1 VLVRRRLSLRREALA
16 ALTTD
21 ELSGVVGAIPPP
33 PTPPS
38 PRTVPVT
45 GCLSLVVA
53 GCGGAP

>member
-1 VLVRRRLSLRREALA
+1 MRRRLSLRGETLA
-16 ALTTD
+16 ALATD

-33 PTPPS
+33 TPPS
-38 PRTVPVT
+38 PRTVPPT

>member
-1 VLVRRRLSLRREALA
+1 MRRRLSLRREALA